1 MKDNDFQDLL
11 KSIDQ
16 AREIHKGKRSP
27 SRVFKFEPMEV
38 KKIRD
43 KLHVSQPEFAIMIG
57 VSVATLRNWEQ
68 GRTVPEG
75 AARALLKVAAKKPRA
90 VLEAL
95 HR

>member
-16 AREIHKGKRSP
+16 AREIHKGKRAP
-27 SRVFKFEPMEV
+27 SRVFKFEPIEV

-43 KLHVSQPEFAIMIG
+43 KLHVSQPEFAVMIG

-95 HR
+95 HL

>member
-1 MKDNDFQDLL
+1 MKANDFQDLI

-16 AREIHKGKRSP
+16 ARDIHKGKRVP
-27 SRVFKFEPMEV
+27 SRVFKFKPLEV

-43 KLHVSQPEFAIMIG
+43 TLHVSQPEFALMIG

-75 AARALLKVAAKKPRA
+75 AARALLKVATKKPRA

-95 HR
+95 HL